1 MKGGGGAKFSP
12 NCLKNFP
19 SFEPMPI
26 TLSNNLWRR
35 KRHFSTVYFLW
46 SQALSYAICSV
57 NLSDQERRGG
67 GRANSFWTN
76 ITAFN
81 NYTNMNKRNSVAF
94 LSRLRERGGGQISL
108 PSQSPIF
115 LRIILSAIWRKK
127 GPFSSV
133 KSPLK
138 SFRINFF
145 QRYFF
150 HRPKKRDEL
159 ALNSAFS
166 QFERIFNAF
175 SNSYESK
182 KEENISP
189 WEHFLQQI
197 QIIK

>member
-1 MKGGGGAKFSP
+1 MISSPFICNLQCKSIRPGKEGGGAGKFVL
-12 NCLKNFP
+12 NKYNV
-19 SFEPMPI
+19 
-26 TLSNNLWRR
+26 
-35 KRHFSTVYFLW
+35 FST
-46 SQALSYAICSV
+46 
-57 NLSDQERRGG
+57 
-67 GRANSFWTN
+67 
-76 ITAFN
+76 FN
-81 NYTNMNKRNSVAF
+81 NYTNINKQNSVAF

-150 HRPKKRDEL
+150 HRPKKRDGL